1 MSESDSLRLKD
12 TNFSS
17 SESSSGRERFA
28 EGSGKLGSG
37 SGSWRSTGKG
47 RRNAD
52 SVLAGI
58 RAHNQ

>member
-1 MSESDSLRLKD
+1 M
-12 TNFSS
+12 NAANSS
-17 SESSSGRERFA
+17 SFQSGPRA
-28 EGSGKLGSG
+28 MAGSGKLGSG
-37 SGSWRSTGKG
+37 SGSWRSSGKG